1 MDEYS
6 IFSKLTDSIIEVLME
21 RKEHAD
27 VTRRK
32 NEEDALY
39 VEREESKR
47 RLVEIDQMLN
57 ELIRETIK
65 IKLDEKEIKIPEFL
79 AGSKFFK

>member
-1 MDEYS
+1 
-6 IFSKLTDSIIEVLME
+6 ME
-21 RKEHAD
+21 RREHAD
-27 VTRRK
+27 VTR
-32 NEEDALY
+32 EEKIKKMLL